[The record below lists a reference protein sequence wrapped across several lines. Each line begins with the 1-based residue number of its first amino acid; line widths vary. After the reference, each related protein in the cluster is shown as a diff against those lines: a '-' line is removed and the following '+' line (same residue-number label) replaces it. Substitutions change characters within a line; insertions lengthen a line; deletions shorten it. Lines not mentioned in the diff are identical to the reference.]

1 MLGIGVGHRGE
12 GKGKSKSM
20 KKDPVT
26 NQDAEA
32 ISNHYHRK
40 GHRSRRCEAPQGGKD
55 RMGANTDTWLGCPSP
70 CAEGT
75 DHETNEASGLTAG
88 LSHQYHHA

>member
-1 MLGIGVGHRGE
+1 
-12 GKGKSKSM
+12 M

-55 RMGANTDTWLGCPSP
+55 RKGANTDTWLGCSSP